1 MQTGKD
7 TKGDLVFSGSLLGGF
22 AARGGDGGRESA
34 WARVVPSPFALVV
47 KEQGARR
54 WLTWCTR
61 FRRAKL

>member
-1 MQTGKD
+1 
-7 TKGDLVFSGSLLGGF
+7 LGGF